1 MNKNNKK
8 VSEEKKQ
15 NKDNVSFSSN
25 DKNININ
32 LIPNSNSNLNI
43 MKSVPNKAVNLFN
56 KGKKQNKNEEKN
68 VNKTSINFNGIKRSE
83 PTKLVNKKV
92 NSNHNVEKK
101 VNKNKNKEKEKEKE
115 KKENR
120 IKNENFKK
128 RKRNSTSP
136 LKERGFSAEQ
146 SKTNNQI
153 KKDNSMNE
161 KVEKNL
167 NTTKSYTYLS
177 NTKKKISNSDNSK
190 DNNDKK
196 DIKVNNTIKH
206 KNKSNINEKNEE
218 KKIENK
224 NKKVEKKIIN
234 NSRPN
239 SNRELNK
246 TLNNR
251 KIKNPLKNSK
261 TNTLKPKSKG
271 MKIPIKTLDNN
282 NEKLLRKKKREEEKN
297 KRKEEYEKIDNEN
310 ENNITN
316 ILYQIS
322 KFDDF
327 LNSFSNYL
335 QEVNLDNIINDIF
348 FNEIIILNQST
359 EELNSKI
366 NIFENEIKK
375 NIEKNIKI
383 RTTTK
388 ENSEQRTIIYN
399 QCFEQYL
406 TILQEIKTQLFNY
419 LTQKKIE
426 NEKKEEEEKKIKKEN
441 EKIKMVKKSTKK
453 FSKQSLL
460 TNEENF
466 DEEIDEEAN
475 LDTENSKPIGVN
487 LIKANHFNVEKPHEE
502 NLKYTMY
509 KEKSA
514 ILIDEDELEF
524 DIKQGDISKIIIGEI
539 EPFRDIIE
547 ADKINL
553 YKHQRSKSSFN
564 LKSKISKKK
573 FNFENVHILEE
584 GNQIEDLEGED
595 SADDNLSE
603 INDNFEEDEIIAF
616 GDNKCGNQR
625 LLPYHISKISFCKK
639 FEESNLEM
647 INENEPLLKRAS
659 KFHKNKSKSRVKFNK
674 SKSKIN
680 NQGVLNKNEKKKNIE
695 LKIERTPSEECN
707 IF

>member
-92 NSNHNVEKK
+92 NTNHNVEKK

-335 QEVNLDNIINDIF
+335 QEVNLDNIINEIF

-359 EELNSKI
+359 EELNLK
-366 NIFENEIKK
+366 
-375 NIEKNIKI
+375 IKI
-383 RTTTK
+383 IESYLKDNLEKIIKTITTTK
-388 ENSEQRTIIYN
+388 ETSEQRTIIYN

>member
-1 MNKNNKK
+1 MNKNKKK

-92 NSNHNVEKK
+92 NTNHNVEKK
-101 VNKNKNKEKEKEKE
+101 VNKNKNKEKEKE

-366 NIFENEIKK
+366 IIFENEIKK
-375 NIEKNIKI
+375 NLEKNIKI

>member
-1 MNKNNKK
+1 
-8 VSEEKKQ
+8 
-15 NKDNVSFSSN
+15 
-25 DKNININ
+25 
-32 LIPNSNSNLNI
+32 
-43 MKSVPNKAVNLFN
+43 
-56 KGKKQNKNEEKN
+56 
-68 VNKTSINFNGIKRSE
+68 
-83 PTKLVNKKV
+83 
-92 NSNHNVEKK
+92 
-101 VNKNKNKEKEKEKE
+101 
-115 KKENR
+115 
-120 IKNENFKK
+120 
-128 RKRNSTSP
+128 
-136 LKERGFSAEQ
+136 
-146 SKTNNQI
+146 
-153 KKDNSMNE
+153 
-161 KVEKNL
+161 
-167 NTTKSYTYLS
+167 
-177 NTKKKISNSDNSK
+177 
-190 DNNDKK
+190 
-196 DIKVNNTIKH
+196 
-206 KNKSNINEKNEE
+206 
-218 KKIENK
+218 
-224 NKKVEKKIIN
+224 
-234 NSRPN
+234 
-239 SNRELNK
+239 
-246 TLNNR
+246 
-251 KIKNPLKNSK
+251 
-261 TNTLKPKSKG
+261 

-348 FNEIIILNQST
+348 FNEIIFLNQSI

-366 NIFENEIKK
+366 TIFENEIKK
-375 NIEKNIKI
+375 NLEKNIKI

-659 KFHKNKSKSRVKFNK
+659 KFHKNKSKSRMKFNK